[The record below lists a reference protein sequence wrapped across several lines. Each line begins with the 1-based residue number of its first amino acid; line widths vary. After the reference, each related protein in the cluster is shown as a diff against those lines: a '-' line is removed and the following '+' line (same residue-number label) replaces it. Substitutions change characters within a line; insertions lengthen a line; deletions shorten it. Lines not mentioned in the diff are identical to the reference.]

1 MKIGAYLKKRSE
13 NWTELERLNDTIG
26 AGKTG
31 SMSGKEAAKFS
42 QHYRSACSDLAMSS
56 EHKLPVPTV
65 RYLHNLVA
73 RSHNNLYGMSGVALR
88 NLAHQVFVVAPKKV
102 LNDICVQISS
112 VLFFGLFAAAAL
124 CAFSEH
130 AFPGFAERV
139 LGEAQIQNLEN
150 MYEEPIGS
158 NVGQAHYIY
167 MSARYI
173 QNNTSIGLRC
183 FGEGILILPCLYELI
198 FNAVV
203 LGASFGYM
211 ARESSIGGEN
221 FLQFVTAHGPF
232 ELTAIS
238 LSAAGGL
245 RLGVGL
251 FVTNGLKRL
260 ESLKLAAIN
269 AVPIIM
275 SAVVLFI
282 LAAFTEGCI
291 SPTPLPY
298 ILKAM
303 WAIVSSVV
311 MMVYFVVLGSIDD
324 GGLDA
329 TG

>member
-1 MKIGAYLKKRSE
+1 MKIGTYLKKRSE
-13 NWTELERLNDTIG
+13 NWSDLERLNDNIG
-26 AGKTG
+26 TGKTG
-31 SMSGKEAAKFS
+31 KLKGKDAATFA
-42 QHYRSACSDLAMSS
+42 QHYRNACSDLAMSS
-56 EHKLPVPTV
+56 EHKLPVSTV

-73 RSHNNLYGMSGVALR
+73 RSHNNLYGASAIAFR
-88 NLAHQVFVVAPKKV
+88 NLARQVFVVAPKKV

-124 CAFSEH
+124 CAFSEES
-130 AFPGFAERV
+130 FPRFAERV
-139 LGEAQIQNLEN
+139 LGDEQIEQLEE
-150 MYEEPIGS
+150 MYDQPIS
-158 NVGQAHYIY
+158 SQVGQAHYVY
-167 MSARYI
+167 MSAFYI
-173 QNNTSIGLRC
+173 QHNTSIGLKC

-198 FNAVV
+198 SNAIV

-232 ELTAIS
+232 ELTAIA
-238 LSAAGGL
+238 LSAAAGL
-245 RLGVGL
+245 RLGIGL
-251 FVTNGLKRL
+251 FVTKGLKRL
-260 ESLKLAAIN
+260 ESLKLAATD

-291 SPTPLPY
+291 SPTGLPY
-298 ILKAM
+298 IVKAF
-303 WAIVSSVV
+303 WAIASSFA
-311 MMVYFVVLGSIDD
+311 MMIYFVVLGSMDE